1 MEDVS
6 SYVTLENNVE
16 KNQTADR
23 TSRKNCHFQ
32 K

>member
-1 MEDVS
+1 MEDVF

-16 KNQTADR
+16 NNQPADH